1 MCPCAS
7 CAVACFFF
15 FCCFLKRERVQE
27 SVNRQFTLFS
37 KRMGVWLHGIGARGA
52 ISWSGIMYQEARR
65 SIDNQY

>member
-7 CAVACFFF
+7 KVCGCLLL
-15 FCCFLKRERVQE
+15 LKRERVQE